1 MILCVC
7 PNPSIDTYSWINQIF
22 PGEINRIEKQKEF
35 PGGKGVH
42 VALALQEIG
51 APSAVMGF
59 WAGATGGWIKEKCSS
74 QGISCYG
81 PELKG
86 ANRKCYT
93 FRSGLPL
100 QKWNNTELL
109 EPGPEITSEDYK
121 LFMEEFVNL
130 SGNAD
135 LICLSGSWP
144 IQSPP
149 FADRELILIAKNHN
163 KRVILDA
170 SGIQLEYALKASP
183 YGLHLNLDE
192 AKALSESDDISA
204 IFNSLSNYV
213 ELVALTMG
221 KDGLY
226 LKYENRLIHANVH
239 IEQALSTVGSGDCLT
254 AGIAYAVNKNM
265 NLEDIAKWGVACGA
279 ANCLREDL
287 GMLYKKD
294 VDNLSDQVKI
304 KEIVL

>member
-7 PNPSIDTYSWINQIF
+7 PNPSIDTYSWIDQIS
-22 PGEINRIEKQKEF
+22 PGEINRIQKQKEF

-42 VALALQEIG
+42 VAFAISEIG
-51 APSAVMGF
+51 EPSAVMGF
-59 WAGATGGWIKEKCSS
+59 WAGATGSWIKEKCFNE
-74 QGISCYG
+74 GIICYG
-81 PELKG
+81 PAIKG
-86 ANRKCYT
+86 SNRKCYT
-93 FRSGLPL
+93 FRSVLQG

-109 EPGPEITSEDYK
+109 ESGPEIETEDFK
-121 LFMEEFVNL
+121 LFKEEFLKL
-130 SGNAD
+130 SQMAD

-149 FADRELILIAKNHN
+149 SAYKELILIAKNSN

-170 SGIQLEYALKASP
+170 SGIQLEYAIKALP
-183 YGLHLNLDE
+183 YGLHLNLEE
-192 AKALSESDDISA
+192 AKELCKSDDIKT
-204 IFNSLSNYV
+204 IFKYLSNYV

-226 LKYENRLIHANVH
+226 LKYKNRLIHANVH
-239 IEQALSTVGSGDCLT
+239 IEHVFSAVGSGDCLT

-294 VDNLSDQVKI
+294 VDHLSGQVKI
-304 KEIVL
+304 QEIVL